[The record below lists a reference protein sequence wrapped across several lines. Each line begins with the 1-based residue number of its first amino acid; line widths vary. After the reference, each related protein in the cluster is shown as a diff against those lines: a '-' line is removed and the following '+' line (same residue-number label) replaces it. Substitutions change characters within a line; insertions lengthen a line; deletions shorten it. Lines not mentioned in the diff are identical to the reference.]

1 MNKIFDD
8 IYILL
13 KDVFKG
19 TIFEG
24 HAFFVG
30 GCVRDYINDLN
41 PNDIDIVI
49 DLKNESKSFCD
60 ILHSKLINAT
70 TEPFQLGQY
79 PIYSIKFTKD
89 FHYNEKFLKLND
101 ISIEVAESMSERFN
115 NNDSRQRDVEFAS
128 INDDIFRRDFSIN
141 SGSGSSITTPD
152 RNSQICGSENQ
163 PNYISR
169 HY

>member
-60 ILHSKLINAT
+60 ILHSKLINTT
-70 TEPFQLGQY
+70 TEPFQLGHY

-115 NNDSRQRDVEFAS
+115 NNDSRIKTGAHGYYWMRS
-128 INDDIFRRDFSIN
+128 PYLN
-141 SGSGSSITTPD
+141 
-152 RNSQICGSENQ
+152 
-163 PNYISR
+163 NYSPAYRVYKDGHDELYNAYDGFTGIAPMIVLC
-169 HY
+169 